1 MGVFVGIL
9 HNMYR
14 NDTFETTLLHPRRT
28 PLYACLPTLP
38 SLQEIFSSC
47 ADFQT
52 RTLRLGLESNHV
64 VTVCWIDGLVSA
76 RMLTEDVIRPL
87 TSLARLPQ
95 QETERQSLLRILAG
109 AVYNCSCQYR
119 ETMDDVVGDLTHGC
133 CVLLFDGANQAVSFE
148 ARSDVRRAVSEPT
161 LEKSIKGAK
170 DSFVETLRV
179 NTALV
184 RRRLCTPKLK
194 LVESTIGS
202 ETVTRVAM
210 LYLDGT
216 AAPETVTALAQRL
229 DALDPDALLA
239 TGILEEGLT
248 DAPGSPFPQL
258 LHTERPDRFA
268 QYLTEG
274 RVGLLVDGLPIGL
287 LGPAS
292 FADFMRCSGD
302 SASNPLIASTL
313 NLLRWFALL
322 LSLLLPALYVAVALY
337 HQEMIPTRLLL
348 SVIEA
353 KQRVPF
359 STALEVIGMLLSFE
373 LLQEAGL
380 HLPNP
385 IGDTVS
391 IIGALIVG
399 QSAVEARIVSPIAI
413 IVVAFA
419 GIAGYTLPSQDV
431 GAAVRLLRLGL
442 VLAAV
447 AAGLFGVGIALCLL
461 LLHLAEMDSLGCN
474 YTAPLSDGEAFPLL
488 RLLIKGPIHESSI
501 RVGRKTP

>member
-1 MGVFVGIL
+1 MGIL

-14 NDTFETTLLHPRRT
+14 NDTFETNSLHPRRA
-28 PLYACLPTLP
+28 PVYACLPTLS
-38 SLQEIFSSC
+38 SLQDIFSAC

-52 RTLRLGLESNHV
+52 RTLRLGLDTDHV

-87 TSLARLPQ
+87 TSLARLPEC
-95 QETERQSLLRILAG
+95 ETERQTLLRILAG
-109 AVYNCSCQYR
+109 AVYNCSCKYR
-119 ETMDDVVGDLTHGC
+119 ETMDDVVSDLTHGC
-133 CVLLFDGANQAVSFE
+133 CVLLFDSAAQAVSFE
-148 ARSDVRRAVSEPT
+148 ARSETQRAVSEPT

-194 LVESTIGS
+194 LVESAIGS

-210 LYLDGT
+210 LYLDGA

-229 DALDPDALLA
+229 DTLNPDALLA
-239 TGILEEGLT
+239 TGVFEEGLT

-287 LGPAS
+287 LGPVS

-302 SASNPLIASTL
+302 SASSTL
-313 NLLRWFALL
+313 VASALSLLRWLALL

-348 SVIEA
+348 SIIEA

-419 GIAGYTLPSQDV
+419 GIAGYTLPSQDM

-442 VLAAV
+442 VVAAI

-461 LLHLAEMDSLGCN
+461 LLHLSEMDSLGRN
-474 YTAPLSDGEAFPLL
+474 YTAPLSDGDPRPLT
-488 RLLIKGPIHESSI
+488 RLLIKGPTHEANI
-501 RVGRKTP
+501 RIGGKTP

>member
-1 MGVFVGIL
+1 MGFFLDIL

-14 NDTFETTLLHPRRT
+14 NDTVETNSLHPRRAPVYT
-28 PLYACLPTLP
+28 CLPTLP
-38 SLQEIFSSC
+38 SLREIFSAC

-52 RTLRLGLESNHV
+52 RTLRLGLESNHI
-64 VTVCWIDGLVSA
+64 VTVCWLDGLVSS

-87 TSLARLPQ
+87 TSLVRLP
-95 QETERQSLLRILAG
+95 ESESERQSLLRILAG
-109 AVYNCSCQYR
+109 AVYNCSAQYR
-119 ETMDDVVGDLTHGC
+119 ETMDEVVSDLTHGC
-133 CVLLFDGANQAVSFE
+133 CVLLFDNAAQAVSFE
-148 ARSDVRRAVSEPT
+148 ARSETQRAVSEPT

-170 DSFVETLRV
+170 DAFVETLRV

-194 LVESTIGS
+194 LVESTLGS
-202 ETVTRVAM
+202 TTATKVAM
-210 LYLDGT
+210 FYLDGT
-216 AAPETVTALAQRL
+216 ASPETVAALAARL
-229 DALDPDALLA
+229 DALDADALLA
-239 TGILEEGLT
+239 TGLLEEGLS

-287 LGPAS
+287 LGPVT

-302 SASNPLIASTL
+302 SAGSAIIASSL
-313 NLLRWFALL
+313 SMLRWLALL
-322 LSLLLPALYVAVALY
+322 LSLLFPALYVAIALY

-419 GIAGYTLPSQDV
+419 GIAGYTLPSQDL

-447 AAGLFGVGIALCLL
+447 AAGLFGVGAALCLV
-461 LLHLAEMDSLGCN
+461 LLHLAEMDSLGRN
-474 YTAPLSDGEAFPLL
+474 YTAPLSDGEPLPL
-488 RLLIKGPIHESSI
+488 TRLFLKGSAREAGFRI
-501 RVGRKTP
+501 GRRSP

>member
-1 MGVFVGIL
+1 
-9 HNMYR
+9 MYR
-14 NDTFETTLLHPRRT
+14 NDTFETNLLHPRR
-28 PLYACLPTLP
+28 PPVYACLPTLP
-38 SLQEIFSSC
+38 SLQEIFSAC

-87 TSLARLPQ
+87 TSLVRLPEN
-95 QETERQSLLRILAG
+95 ETERQSLLRILAG

-119 ETMDDVVGDLTHGC
+119 ETMDDVVSDLTHGC
-133 CVLLFDGANQAVSFE
+133 CVLLFDGAGQAVSFE
-148 ARSDVRRAVSEPT
+148 ARSDVQRAVSEPT

-229 DALDPDALLA
+229 DALDLDALLA

-287 LGPAS
+287 LGPTS

-302 SASNPLIASTL
+302 SASSPLIASTL

-399 QSAVEARIVSPIAI
+399 QSAVEARVVSPIAI

-419 GIAGYTLPSQDV
+419 GIAGYTLPSQDL
-431 GAAVRLLRLGL
+431 GAAVRLARLGL

-447 AAGLFGVGIALCLL
+447 LAGLFGVGAGLCLL
-461 LLHLAEMDSLGCN
+461 FLHLSRLDSFGFS
-474 YTAPLSDGEAFPLL
+474 YTAPLSDGEALPWTRLLL
-488 RLLIKGPIHESSI
+488 RGPKQETEQE
-501 RVGRKTP
+501 RRRAP

>member
-1 MGVFVGIL
+1 
-9 HNMYR
+9 MYR
-14 NDTFETTLLHPRRT
+14 NDTFETKLLRPRRAPVYT
-28 PLYACLPTLP
+28 CLPTLD
-38 SLQEIFSSC
+38 SLREIFSAC

-52 RTLRLGLESNHV
+52 RTVRPGLESDRV
-64 VTVCWIDGLVSA
+64 ITVCWIDGLVSS
-76 RMLTEDVIRPL
+76 RMLAEDVIKPL
-87 TSLARLPQ
+87 TSLIRLPEN
-95 QETERQSLLRILAG
+95 ETERQSLLRILAG
-109 AVYNCSCQYR
+109 AVYNCSAQYR
-119 ETMDDVVGDLTHGC
+119 DTMDDVVSDLTHGC
-133 CVLLFDGANQAVSFE
+133 CVLLFEGTRQAVSFE
-148 ARSDVRRAVSEPT
+148 ARSDTQRAVTEPT

-170 DSFVETLRV
+170 DAFVETLRV

-184 RRRLCTPKLK
+184 RRRLCTPRLK
-194 LVESTIGS
+194 LAESTLGS
-202 ETVTRVAM
+202 GTNTKVAM
-210 LYLDGT
+210 LYLEG
-216 AAPETVTALAQRL
+216 AASPETVAALAARL
-229 DALDPDALLA
+229 DALEPDALLA
-239 TGILEEGLT
+239 TGLLEEGLT

-287 LGPAS
+287 LCPVT

-302 SASNPLIASTL
+302 SASSPLIASAL
-313 NLLRWFALL
+313 SLLRWLALL
-322 LSLLLPALYVAVALY
+322 LSLLLPALYVAIALY

-419 GIAGYTLPSQDV
+419 GIAGYTLPSQDL

-447 AAGLFGVGIALCLL
+447 AAGLFGVGTALCLL
-461 LLHLAEMDSLGCN
+461 LVHLAEMDSLGRN
-474 YTAPLSDGEAFPLL
+474 YTAPLSDGEPLPL
-488 RLLIKGPIHESSI
+488 ARLLIRGPAQEAGI
-501 RVGRKTP
+501 RVGRRSP

>member
-14 NDTFETTLLHPRRT
+14 NDTFETNLLHPRRS
-28 PLYACLPTLP
+28 PVYACLPTLQ
-38 SLQEIFSSC
+38 SLQEIFSAC

-52 RTLRLGLESNHV
+52 RTLRLGLESDRV

-76 RMLTEDVIRPL
+76 RMLAEDVIRPL
-87 TSLARLPQ
+87 TSLVRLPEN
-95 QETERQSLLRILAG
+95 ETERQSLLRILAG

-119 ETMDDVVGDLTHGC
+119 ETMDDVVSDLTHGC
-133 CVLLFDGANQAVSFE
+133 CVLLFDGAGQAVSFE
-148 ARSDVRRAVSEPT
+148 ARSDVQRAVSEPT

-229 DALDPDALLA
+229 DALDLDALLA

-287 LGPAS
+287 LGPTS

-302 SASNPLIASTL
+302 SASSPLIASTL
-313 NLLRWFALL
+313 NLLRWF
-322 LSLLLPALYVAVALY
+322 
-337 HQEMIPTRLLL
+337 
-348 SVIEA
+348 
-353 KQRVPF
+353 
-359 STALEVIGMLLSFE
+359 
-373 LLQEAGL
+373 
-380 HLPNP
+380 
-385 IGDTVS
+385 
-391 IIGALIVG
+391 
-399 QSAVEARIVSPIAI
+399 
-413 IVVAFA
+413 
-419 GIAGYTLPSQDV
+419 
-431 GAAVRLLRLGL
+431 
-442 VLAAV
+442 
-447 AAGLFGVGIALCLL
+447 
-461 LLHLAEMDSLGCN
+461 
-474 YTAPLSDGEAFPLL
+474 
-488 RLLIKGPIHESSI
+488 
-501 RVGRKTP
+501 

>member
-14 NDTFETTLLHPRRT
+14 NDTFETTLLHSRRT

-87 TSLARLPQ
+87 TSLVRLPE
-95 QETERQSLLRILAG
+95 QESDRQSLLRILAG

-119 ETMDDVVGDLTHGC
+119 ETMDDVVSDLTHGC

-202 ETVTRVAM
+202 ETVT
-210 LYLDGT
+210 
-216 AAPETVTALAQRL
+216 ALAQRL
-229 DALDPDALLA
+229 DALDLDALLA

-461 LLHLAEMDSLGCN
+461 LLHLAEMDSLGCS

>member
-1 MGVFVGIL
+1 MRFFPVIL

-14 NDTFETTLLHPRRT
+14 NDSFNTKSLHPRRT
-28 PLYACLPTLP
+28 PVYACLPTLP

-47 ADFQT
+47 SDFQT
-52 RTLRLGLESNHV
+52 RTLRLGLESKHI

-87 TSLARLPQ
+87 TSLARLPE
-95 QETERQSLLRILAG
+95 QESERQALLRILAG
-109 AVYNCSCQYR
+109 AVYNCSARYR
-119 ETMDDVVGDLTHGC
+119 ETMDDVVSDLAHGC
-133 CVLLFDGANQAVSFE
+133 CVLLFDGTAQAVSFE
-148 ARSDVRRAVSEPT
+148 ARSEIQRAVSEPT

-184 RRRLCTPKLK
+184 RRRLCTPRLK
-194 LVESTIGS
+194 LIESTSGS
-202 ETVTRVAM
+202 QTGTKVAM
-210 LYLDGT
+210 LYLDGA
-216 AAPETVTALAQRL
+216 AAPETVAALAGRL
-229 DALDPDALLA
+229 DSLDPDALLA
-239 TGILEEGLT
+239 TGLLEEGLT
-248 DAPGSPFPQL
+248 DAPYSPFPQL

-287 LGPAS
+287 LGPVT

-302 SASNPLIASTL
+302 SASNTLIASAL
-313 NLLRWFALL
+313 SLLRWLALL

-419 GIAGYTLPSQDV
+419 GIAGYTLPSQDM

-442 VLAAV
+442 VIAAV
-447 AAGLFGVGIALCLL
+447 AAGLFGVGVALCLL
-461 LLHLAEMDSLGCN
+461 LLHLAEMDSLGRN
-474 YTAPLSDGEAFPLL
+474 YTAPLSDGEALPLA
-488 RLLIKGPIHESSI
+488 RLFIKGPLHEAGIH
-501 RVGRKTP
+501 VGRRTP